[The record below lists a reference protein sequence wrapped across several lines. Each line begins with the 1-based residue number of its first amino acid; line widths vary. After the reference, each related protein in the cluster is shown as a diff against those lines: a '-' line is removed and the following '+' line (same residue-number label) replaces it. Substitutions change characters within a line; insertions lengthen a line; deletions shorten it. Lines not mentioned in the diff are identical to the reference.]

1 MLNFSIGSSFGSIS
15 GIITGLGLILGM
27 YGADLSINSII
38 ISLVSIALSDSI
50 SDALGI
56 YYGVEAQNI
65 FRINNSLETK
75 QKQNQNQQN
84 QENNDPIRQA
94 QLTFIAKL
102 VLPLLMIIPFILFES
117 KKNAVISNIVFGTI
131 VIYYVSSKIFKSRT
145 NTYQN
150 IIITWLAILVTYL
163 IGVQLKV

>member
-38 ISLVSIALSDSI
+38 ISLVSVALSDSI

-65 FRINNSLETK
+65 FRINNSKT
-75 QKQNQNQQN
+75 NQNL
-84 QENNDPIRQA
+84 ENNVENKDSIRQA
-94 QLTFIAKL
+94 QLAFIAKL
-102 VLPLLMIIPFILFES
+102 VLPLLMIIPFVLLES
-117 KKNAVISNIVFGTI
+117 KKNAVISNIIFGTI

-145 NTYQN
+145 NIYQN

-163 IGVQLKV
+163 IGIQLKA

>member
-38 ISLVSIALSDSI
+38 ISLVSVALSDSI

-65 FRINNSLETK
+65 FRINNSKT
-75 QKQNQNQQN
+75 NQNL
-84 QENNDPIRQA
+84 ENNVENKDSIRQA
-94 QLTFIAKL
+94 QLAFIAKL
-102 VLPLLMIIPFILFES
+102 VLPLLMIIPFVLLES
-117 KKNAVISNIVFGTI
+117 KKNAVISNIIFGTV

-145 NTYQN
+145 NIYQN

-163 IGVQLKV
+163 IGIQLKA

>member
-1 MLNFSIGSSFGSIS
+1 SIS

-38 ISLVSIALSDSI
+38 ISLVSVALSDSI

-65 FRINNSLETK
+65 FRINNSKT
-75 QKQNQNQQN
+75 NQNL
-84 QENNDPIRQA
+84 ENNVENKDSIRQA
-94 QLTFIAKL
+94 QLAFIAKL
-102 VLPLLMIIPFILFES
+102 VLPLLMIIPFVLLES
-117 KKNAVISNIVFGTI
+117 KKNAVISNIIFGTV

-145 NTYQN
+145 NIYQN

-163 IGVQLKV
+163 IGIQLKA